1 MSDSNRQYST
11 TVNDVYSA
19 AGLVLGAAGIAIAA
33 FGPSADVTLT
43 PVDGISMFAVL
54 YLIAQAAERVTEFAV
69 LSLSW
74 KLPSSEENKT
84 LALKEV
90 RAAQTEIMST
100 IASSASVSTDTKEAA
115 KELVALAR
123 RALAVFAGG
132 LGILLCAAMV
142 RATDFLILSTVGLTG
157 VDERVDIVITT
168 LAAAGGSKGL
178 HETIS
183 RIQKSKEK
191 SEET

>member
-1 MSDSNRQYST
+1 MTTSNRPYST
-11 TVNDVYSA
+11 TVNDLYVA
-19 AGLVLGAAGIAIAA
+19 AGLVLGAAGIALAV
-33 FGPSADVTLT
+33 FGPSGEVSLT

-69 LSLSW
+69 LALSW
-74 KLPSSEENKT
+74 KLPSAEENK
-84 LALKEV
+84 AVGLKEV
-90 RAAQTEIMST
+90 RAAQTEIVST
-100 IASSASVSTDTKEAA
+100 IASSAEASTDTKEAA
-115 KELVALAR
+115 KERVGLAR

-142 RATDFLILSTVGLTG
+142 RATDFLLLSTVGLTG
-157 VDERVDIVITT
+157 VNERVDVVITT

-178 HETIS
+178 HETIT

-191 SEET
+191 SDET

>member
-1 MSDSNRQYST
+1 MSDSDRQYST
-11 TVNDVYSA
+11 TVNNLYVA
-19 AGLVLGAAGIAIAA
+19 AGLVLGAVGIALAA
-33 FGPSADVTLT
+33 FGPSVEVTLT

-69 LSLSW
+69 LALSW
-74 KLPSSEENKT
+74 KLPSAEENKA
-84 LALKEV
+84 LSLKEV
-90 RAAQTEIMST
+90 RAAQTEIVST
-100 IASSASVSTDTKEAA
+100 IASSAAVSTDTKEAA
-115 KELVALAR
+115 KEKVALAR

-142 RATDFLILSTVGLTG
+142 RATDFSLLWTVGLRG
-157 VDERVDIVITT
+157 VDERVDVVITT

>member
-1 MSDSNRQYST
+1 MSDSDRQYST
-11 TVNDVYSA
+11 AVNNLYVA
-19 AGLVLGAAGIAIAA
+19 AGLVLGAVGIGLAA
-33 FGPSADVTLT
+33 FGPSGEVTLT

-69 LSLSW
+69 LALSW
-74 KLPSSEENKT
+74 KFPSAEENKEIS
-84 LALKEV
+84 LKEV
-90 RAAQTEIMST
+90 RAAQTEIVST
-100 IASSASVSTDTKEAA
+100 IASSAEASTDTKEAA
-115 KELVALAR
+115 KERVGLAR

-142 RATDFLILSTVGLTG
+142 RATDFLLLSAVGLTG
-157 VDERVDIVITT
+157 VNERVDVVITT

-183 RIQKSKEK
+183 RIQKAKEK
-191 SEET
+191 SDET

>member
-1 MSDSNRQYST
+1 MGNTERDYSAMA
-11 TVNDVYSA
+11 NHVYVA
-19 AGLVLGAAGIAIAA
+19 AGLVLGAVGIAIAA
-33 FGPSADVTLT
+33 FGSSGDVTLT

-74 KLPSSEENKT
+74 KFPSAEENKM

-90 RAAQTEIMST
+90 RAAQTEIVST
-100 IASSASVSTDTKEAA
+100 IASAAAVSTDTKEAA
-115 KELVALAR
+115 KEKVALAR
-123 RALAVFAGG
+123 RALGVFAGG
-132 LGILLCAAMV
+132 LGILLFAAMV
-142 RATDFLILSTVGLTG
+142 RATDFLLLSTVGLAG
-157 VDERVDIVITT
+157 VNERVDVVITT
-168 LAAAGGSKGL
+168 LAAAGGGKGL

-191 SEET
+191 SDET